1 MEPPVHGITKRAVL
15 QHNHSQYCARIT
27 VKRKHQRTRYMKATS
42 ASPVEFDKTRL
53 FLIEEPEMKTPQL
66 SHIVSPH
73 NAEDEPV
80 PINDHA

>member
-1 MEPPVHGITKRAVL
+1 
-15 QHNHSQYCARIT
+15 
-27 VKRKHQRTRYMKATS
+27 MKATS

-73 NAEDEPV
+73 NAEDVPV

>member
-1 MEPPVHGITKRAVL
+1 MASQNELYYNTITRSIMHVIV
-15 QHNHSQYCARIT
+15 IT
-27 VKRKHQRTRYMKATS
+27 VERKHQRTRYMKATS

-53 FLIEEPEMKTPQL
+53 FLIEEPDMKTPQL

-73 NAEDEPV
+73 NAEDVPV

>member
-1 MEPPVHGITKRAVL
+1 MQGVTKRAVL
-15 QHNHSQYCARIT
+15 QHNNSQYCARIT
-27 VKRKHQRTRYMKATS
+27 VERKHQRARYMKATS

-53 FLIEEPEMKTPQL
+53 FLIEEPDMKTPQL

-73 NAEDEPV
+73 NAEDVPV